1 VSRWCDLPPTTLH
14 SLRDISLPSS
24 RALPL
29 SFSLCGRPQRS
40 TLDQG
45 QCCCSCRVLCGCH
58 QCYLCAELDWTLPR
72 PCCLLSLCRNR
83 ADPVLNN
90 LTHHSLHC
98 TVFTVLAAQPFMV
111 CLPWNLVCWM
121 DGPCVHV
128 PTRAHR
134 GSDVSS
140 TATCCS
146 DRPCCPCCLCCLCLF
161 HGVFSPQIS
170 CTPDYLAIDEQIS
183 VSLRVVPRDTG
194 HVLSS
199 EPVTAAGHQIRQ

>member
-1 VSRWCDLPPTTLH
+1 MLLFLPRPVW
-14 SLRDISLPSS
+14 LPSM
-24 RALPL
+24 L
-29 SFSLCGRPQRS
+29 SLCGVGLDSS
-40 TLDQG
+40 T
-45 QCCCSCRVLCGCH
+45 
-58 QCYLCAELDWTLPR
+58 P
-72 PCCLLSLCRNR
+72 LLSSLS
-83 ADPVLNN
+83 VSQ
-90 LTHHSLHC
+90 SLHC

-111 CLPWNLVCWM
+111 CLPWNLVFWM